1 MRNTDIEEIIEQINN
16 IDLSIKNLKKS
27 IKNIKHKKN
36 KDEKDD
42 NIKRPLN
49 SYMIYYTENYKDIKK
64 ENPKLISKDIAKVC
78 GENWKNMKS
87 NEKQKYE
94 KKAQKNKEKHEKD
107 KSSKIT

>member
-49 SYMIYYTENYKDIKK
+49 SYIT
-64 ENPKLISKDIAKVC
+64 L
-78 GENWKNMKS
+78 
-87 NEKQKYE
+87 
-94 KKAQKNKEKHEKD
+94 
-107 KSSKIT
+107 KITKILKKKILN